1 MTTSLLGKNFKTVRS
16 WRPQNAQKQLLQSFN
31 IVYTSNKIR
40 KQLLR
45 VRIQWNQT
53 LEVIFLAKTASV
65 SEVFWNFCPIAI
77 CNIYWIIPFLYAIF
91 MYLKSIWYLYHL
103 LPFIITLFKLDLS
116 RFFLASEG
124 GVVIGKQRCLH
135 HSCWTWS

>member
-1 MTTSLLGKNFKTVRS
+1 MGKNFQTVQS
-16 WRPQNAQKQLLQSFN
+16 WQPQNARKQLLQSFN

-45 VRIQWNQT
+45 VKIKWNQT
-53 LEVIFLAKTASV
+53 LEVIFLAKTVSV
-65 SEVFWNFCPIAI
+65 PEVFWNFCPIAI

-91 MYLKSIWYLYHL
+91 MYLKSIRYLYHL

-116 RFFLASEG
+116 RFFLVSEG
-124 GVVIGKQRCLH
+124 TVVIGKQRCLRN
-135 HSCWTWS
+135 SYWTWTWL